1 MVELMESQRLD
12 RRKGVKMSKGK
23 IAIVGIGEVPT
34 GIYPQRLPWEIIY
47 ETCTQAVQDSGLDKD
62 DIEAVVT
69 VAPQAQA
76 RLSAEISFGKI
87 PEELGLKGCKDV
99 CICNAGGAST
109 SNCLRLAEHL
119 IDSGAAR
126 AVLIPHVTVHSCIQQ
141 DELIEFFAQAG
152 MDLQWEYPFGTTY
165 NAIVGMITRRYM
177 HESGATPEE
186 MASIVVSMRKWAAL
200 DPNSMFF
207 NKKVPSVEEILSS
220 PMVADPLHKRECNM
234 LADGGAAMVVTS
246 AELAPKV
253 TSTPVYKLGEGSVFF
268 TACPVLRDHD
278 MWSRGFRDSA
288 AKAISEAGLTKED
301 IDIWN
306 IYLAYPVGHPIMM
319 EALGLCEPGQG
330 CKAFMD
336 GSTWPGGKMPWSTIG
351 DAIGRGHTGSG
362 VSTATYVETARQLM
376 GKAGS
381 RQVEGARFVFQNTS
395 GGSGMN
401 NIATVWGK
409 ELI

>member
-1 MVELMESQRLD
+1 
-12 RRKGVKMSKGK
+12 MSKNG

-34 GIYPQRLPWEIIY
+34 GIYPQRSQWEILY
-47 ETCTQAVQDSGLDKD
+47 DVCAQAVKDSGLDKN

-76 RLSAEISFGKI
+76 RLTAEISFGKL

-109 SNCLRLAEHL
+109 SNCLRLAEQL
-119 IDSGAAR
+119 IAGGTAR
-126 AVLIPHVTVHSCIQQ
+126 AVLIPHVTVHSTIAME
-141 DELIEFFAQAG
+141 ELVNFFAQAG

-165 NAIVGMITRRYM
+165 NAIIAMMTRSYM
-177 HESGATPEE
+177 HRSGATPEE

-200 DPNSMFF
+200 DPNSIFF
-207 NKKVPSVEEILSS
+207 NKKVPTIEEIVSS
-220 PMVADPLHKRECNM
+220 PLVADPLHKKECNV

-253 TSTPVYKLGEGSVFF
+253 TRTPVFKLGEGAVFF
-268 TACPVLRDHD
+268 TACPLLRDMD
-278 MWSRGFRDSA
+278 AVARGFAESGARA
-288 AKAISEAGLTKED
+288 LSEAGLKKED

-306 IYLAYPVGHPIMM
+306 IYLAYPVGHPLMM
-319 EALGLCEPGQG
+319 ESLGLCEPGKG
-330 CKAFMD
+330 CRAFMD
-336 GSTWPGGKMPWSTIG
+336 GSTWPGAKMPWSTIG

-376 GKAGS
+376 GKAGE

-401 NIATVWGK
+401 NIATVWGR